1 MVFAQM
7 PIVHPQKEELSSQSG
22 DEEKLLTTEL
32 AVVTGATELATWFS
46 FPNRAGKSLWGSCTC
61 LSEGLI

>member
-7 PIVHPQKEELSSQSG
+7 PIIRPQKEEFSSLSG
-22 DEEKLLTTEL
+22 DEGKLLTTEI

-46 FPNRAGKSLWGSCTC
+46 LPKRGLWGSCTC
-61 LSEGLI
+61 SSEGLI

>member
-7 PIVHPQKEELSSQSG
+7 PIIHPQKEELSSLSG
-22 DEEKLLTTEL
+22 DERKLLTTEL
-32 AVVTGATELATWFS
+32 AVVTGATGLATWFA
-46 FPNRAGKSLWGSCTC
+46 FPNRAWKGLWGSCTC

>member
-7 PIVHPQKEELSSQSG
+7 PVIHPQKEELSSLSG
-22 DEEKLLTTEL
+22 DEGKLLTTEL
-32 AVVTGATELATWFS
+32 AVVTGATVPTTWFS
-46 FPNRAGKSLWGSCTC
+46 FPNRAWKSLWGSCTC

>member
-7 PIVHPQKEELSSQSG
+7 PITCPQKEELSSLSG
-22 DEEKLLTTEL
+22 DEGKLLTTEL

-46 FPNRAGKSLWGSCTC
+46 FPKRARKGLWGSCTC